1 MSSRAERLYSVY
13 QKFLSET
20 LKPLSPDELSKY
32 ISGVPKERITNISRL
47 LIPNIERNCLD
58 ELEEIL
64 NEKNMV
70 ERLNKLDE
78 LVENSTKF
86 EVDMS
91 AFDFEERDPD
101 EIQHNIVCKSK
112 KQEILKLKKVLE
124 NLTSE
129 NEKMNNINDELDEKL
144 MDNSQKIQN
153 TIFKIQELLE
163 Q

>member
-78 LVENSTKF
+78 LV
-86 EVDMS
+86 

>member
-1 MSSRAERLYSVY
+1 
-13 QKFLSET
+13 
-20 LKPLSPDELSKY
+20 
-32 ISGVPKERITNISRL
+32 
-47 LIPNIERNCLD
+47 
-58 ELEEIL
+58 
-64 NEKNMV
+64 MV